1 MALTKIRQE
10 QGVVI
15 NDGSTDVD
23 FRVESNGNANML
35 VIDGGDDVMSIGAA
49 KSTSAT
55 VKIQNKDDANTNT
68 LDLFNDNGNRTVS
81 MQQDTTGNAKMK
93 FQKNDGTVT
102 TTIDAN
108 LGGILFGT
116 DTAAANTLS
125 DYEEGTH
132 DVAITMGS
140 GTCALY
146 ANYNKIRYIKIGNV
160 VTIQGQIRVESVSSP
175 SGAMSASMPFSIDTT
190 EAEGSNISGSLVRT
204 YLGNAPTGGLYL
216 HGTMVYNTGA
226 YCELQWSKSG
236 SATIPHVPVANEYLV
251 FNFTYNTA

>member
-116 DTAAANTLS
+116 DTAAANTLT
-125 DYEEGTH
+125 DYEEGTWTPA
-132 DVAITMGS
+132 DGS
-140 GTCALY
+140 GQGLTIASATGMY
-146 ANYNKIRYIKIGNV
+146 TKVGRI
-160 VTIQGQIRVESVSSP
+160 VTVTAAFTYPSNSDNNHAIIQGLPFNASNTSDAEYAAGSIQTSYISSSNRHLAPLVYRNTNKFYFYDSEIPLTNATLSAKNFRVTLVYYT
-175 SGAMSASMPFSIDTT
+175 AS
-190 EAEGSNISGSLVRT
+190 
-204 YLGNAPTGGLYL
+204 
-216 HGTMVYNTGA
+216 
-226 YCELQWSKSG
+226 
-236 SATIPHVPVANEYLV
+236 
-251 FNFTYNTA
+251 